1 MKHIE
6 KRILNHTPRNL
17 FNLVS
22 DVNKYP
28 EFLPWCLGARVKNF
42 LINKFDADL
51 IIGFKIYKEVY
62 SSQIL
67 LDPNNYK
74 ITVNYKDGPFEYL
87 YNYWIF
93 KENSDGCEVEFMVEF
108 KFKSIF
114 LQTVME
120 SLFSEAVKRM
130 VRAFEKRANNL
141 YSPSINN
148 QL

>member
-1 MKHIE
+1 MKHEE
-6 KRILNHTPRNL
+6 KRIINHTPQNL
-17 FNLVS
+17 YNLVS
-22 DVNKYP
+22 DVRKYP
-28 EFLPWCLGARVKNF
+28 EFLPWCLGARVKN
-42 LINKFDADL
+42 LLKNEFDADL

-87 YNYWIF
+87 NNYWIF
-93 KENSDGCEVEFMVEF
+93 KKNNAGCEIEFMVDF

-114 LQTVME
+114 LQTIME
-120 SLFSEAVKRM
+120 SLFSEAVKKM
-130 VRAFEKRANNL
+130 VKAFENRANYL
-141 YSPSINN
+141 YNSTKST

>member
-1 MKHIE
+1 MKHEE
-6 KRILNHTPRNL
+6 KRIINHTPQNL
-17 FNLVS
+17 YNLVS
-22 DVNKYP
+22 DVKKYP
-28 EFLPWCLGARVKNF
+28 EFLPWCLGARVKN
-42 LINKFDADL
+42 LLQNEFDADL

-74 ITVNYKDGPFEYL
+74 IIVNYKDGPFEYL

-93 KENSDGCEVEFMVEF
+93 KEKNAGCEIEFMVEF

-120 SLFSEAVKRM
+120 SLFSEAVKKM
-130 VRAFEKRANNL
+130 VRAFENRANYL
-141 YSPSINN
+141 YN
-148 QL
+148 

>member
-1 MKHIE
+1 MKHEE
-6 KRILNHTPRNL
+6 KRIINHTPQNL
-17 FNLVS
+17 YNLVS
-22 DVNKYP
+22 DVKKYP
-28 EFLPWCLGARVKNF
+28 EFLPWCLGARVKN
-42 LINKFDADL
+42 LLQNEFDADL

-74 ITVNYKDGPFEYL
+74 IIVNYKDGPFEYL

-93 KENSDGCEVEFMVEF
+93 KEKNAGCEIEFMVEF

-120 SLFSEAVKRM
+120 SLFSEAVKKM
-130 VRAFEKRANNL
+130 VRAFENRANYL
-141 YSPSINN
+141 YNTTKSN